1 MGKYEGLVKEI
12 IKQIGG
18 KENVI
23 SLTHCITRLRFQLKD
38 ESVAKDDVLKNM
50 DGVITVMHGAGQYQ
64 IVIGNHVP
72 DVYKEACGQLG
83 IQAGSAASQE
93 NDKKKGVGEILIDFI
108 SNVVGPCISILC
120 ASGMI
125 KGFLAVFT
133 YFGLMSTAGAVYQIL
148 NACGDALFYFFPIF
162 LGYTTA
168 KKVKMDPFIGLVI
181 GAAMVYPTIQGV
193 DLNLFGF
200 VLNTTYTSTMLPV
213 IFTVLFASVIYK
225 PLKKVI
231 PDVIKSF
238 CVPMIVMIV
247 AIPIGF
253 VLIGPVMNKIGNL
266 IGSGIM
272 AGYNLSPILAGFLV
286 GALYQVMV
294 IFGVHGALGAIAF
307 IQLAN
312 GEPMF
317 LGFMVG
323 TTFAQTVVVFAI
335 WLKTKNKQLKN
346 VALPAMISGIFGVT
360 EPAIYGVTLP
370 RIKFFIISC
379 IGAGLTGA
387 YLGLTNTLLWNL
399 TGLGIFTIP
408 GFIGGTEPAGRIM
421 ANVLIA
427 LAIGMAFSFAATWIL
442 YKDDDGDAKE
452 EENGAGKNPENEK
465 KAYSETILSPL
476 KGEAADL
483 SKAEDEAFALGAL
496 GDGMVIMP
504 VEGKVYAPLD
514 GTVTTL
520 FPTLHAIGLTGDS
533 GVEVLIHLGIN
544 TVNMNGKGF
553 QPHIKQGDH
562 VAKGQLLMDVD
573 LKEIEKAGF
582 SVQTP
587 IIITNSADMMDVLKT
602 EKKNV
607 EHKDILMTVLF

>member
-1 MGKYEGLVKEI
+1 MRKYEELVRDI
-12 IKQIGG
+12 VKQIGG

-38 ESVAKDDVLKNM
+38 ESIAKDDVLKKM
-50 DGVITVMHGAGQYQ
+50 DGVVTVMHGAGQYQ
-64 IVIGNHVP
+64 VVIGNHVP
-72 DVYKEACGQLG
+72 DVYKEACEQLG
-83 IQAGSAASQE
+83 IQAGSAAAQE
-93 NDKKKGVGEILIDFI
+93 PQKKKSVGAVLIDFI

-125 KGFLAVFT
+125 KGMLALLT
-133 YFGLMSTAGAVYQIL
+133 YFGAMSAAGGTYQIL

-168 KKVKMDPFIGLVI
+168 KKVEMDPFLGLLI

-225 PLKKVI
+225 PLKKVV
-231 PDVIKSF
+231 PDVIKAF
-238 CVPMIVMIV
+238 FVPMIVMIV
-247 AIPIGF
+247 AVPIGF
-253 VLIGPVMNKIGNL
+253 ILIGPVMNEVGNL
-266 IGSGIM
+266 IGKGIM

-286 GALYQVMV
+286 GSLYQVMV
-294 IFGVHGALGAIAF
+294 LFGVHGALGAIAF

-323 TTFAQTVVVFAI
+323 TTFAQTAVVFAI
-335 WLKTKNKQLKN
+335 WLKTKNKKLKS
-346 VALPAMISGIFGVT
+346 VALPAIISGIFGVT

-379 IGAGLTGA
+379 LGAGLTGA
-387 YLGLTNTLLWNL
+387 YLGLHNTLLWNL

-408 GFIGGTEPAGRIM
+408 GFIGGTEPAGAIM
-421 ANVLIA
+421 ANVLIS
-427 LAIGMAFSFAATWIL
+427 LAIGIAFSFGLTFLL
-442 YKDDDGDAKE
+442 YKDDSENAEAKE
-452 EENGAGKNPENEK
+452 NGKETIEK
-465 KAYSETILSPL
+465 KPVSETIQAPL
-476 KGEAADL
+476 KGDVSDL
-483 SKAEDEAFALGAL
+483 STAEDEAFALGTL

-514 GTVTTL
+514 GVVTTL
-520 FPTLHAIGLTGDS
+520 FPTFHAIGLTGDS
-533 GVEVLIHLGIN
+533 GVEVLIHVGIN

-553 QPHIKQGDH
+553 QPHIRQGDH
-562 VAKGQLLMDVD
+562 VAKGQLMMDVD
-573 LKEIEKAGF
+573 LNEIEKAGF

-587 IIITNSADMMDVLKT
+587 IIITNSADMMDILKT
-602 EKKNV
+602 DKVKTDHTET
-607 EHKDILMTVLF
+607 LMTVLF

>member
-1 MGKYEGLVKEI
+1 MRKYEELVKEI

-38 ESVAKDDVLKNM
+38 EGIANDDVLKNM
-50 DGVITVMHGAGQYQ
+50 DGVVTVMHGAGQYQ
-64 IVIGNHVP
+64 VVIGNHVP
-72 DVYKEACGQLG
+72 DVYKEACEQLG
-83 IQAGSAASQE
+83 MQAGNTESQE
-93 NDKKKGVGEILIDFI
+93 NEKKKGAGEILIDFI
-108 SNVVGPCISILC
+108 TNVVGPCMSILC

-125 KGFLAVFT
+125 KGVLSLLT
-133 YFGLMSTAGAVYQIL
+133 YFGLLSTAGGVYQIL

-168 KKVKMDPFIGLVI
+168 KKVKMDPFLGLVI

-193 DLNLFGF
+193 DLELFGF

-225 PLKKVI
+225 PLKKKI

-238 CVPMIVMIV
+238 FVPMIVMVV
-247 AIPIGF
+247 AVPIGF
-253 VLIGPVMNKIGNL
+253 ILIGPIMNEIGNL
-266 IGSGIM
+266 IGNVIM
-272 AGYNLSPILAGFLV
+272 AGYNLSPILAGALV
-286 GALYQVMV
+286 GSLYQVMV

-307 IQLAN
+307 IQLSN

-317 LGFMVG
+317 LGFMAG
-323 TTFAQTVVVFAI
+323 TTFAQTAVVFAI
-335 WLKTKNKQLKN
+335 WLKTRNKKLKS
-346 VALPAMISGIFGVT
+346 VALPAIISGIFGVT

-387 YLGLTNTLLWNL
+387 YLGLTDTLLWNL

-408 GFIGGTEPAGRIM
+408 GFIGGTEPAGAIM
-421 ANVLIA
+421 ANVLIS
-427 LAIGMAFSFAATWIL
+427 LAIGIAFSFVLTWIL
-442 YKDDDGDAKE
+442 YKDDTKE
-452 EENGAGKNPENEK
+452 KSQENENNSGERK
-465 KAYSETILSPL
+465 PYSEVIQSPL

-483 SKAEDEAFALGAL
+483 SQAEDEAFALGAL
-496 GDGMVIMP
+496 GDGMVIVP
-504 VEGKVYAPLD
+504 TEGRVYAPLD

-520 FPTLHAIGLTGDS
+520 FPTLHAIGVTGDS

-553 QPHIKQGDH
+553 QAHIQQGDH
-562 VAKGQLLMDVD
+562 VKKGQLIMEVD

-582 SVQTP
+582 SAQTP
-587 IIITNSADMMDVLKT
+587 IIITNSDDMMDILKT
-602 EKKNV
+602 DKKSV
-607 EHKDILMTVLF
+607 EHTDTLMTILF

>member
-1 MGKYEGLVKEI
+1 MRKYEELVKEI

-38 ESVAKDDVLKNM
+38 EGIANDDVLKNM
-50 DGVITVMHGAGQYQ
+50 DGVVTVMHGAGQYQ
-64 IVIGNHVP
+64 VVIGNHVP
-72 DVYKEACGQLG
+72 DVYKEACEQLG
-83 IQAGSAASQE
+83 MQAGNTESQE
-93 NDKKKGVGEILIDFI
+93 NEKKKGAGEILIDFI
-108 SNVVGPCISILC
+108 TNVVGPCMSILC

-125 KGFLAVFT
+125 KGVLSLLT
-133 YFGLMSTAGAVYQIL
+133 YFGLLSTAGGVYQIL

-168 KKVKMDPFIGLVI
+168 KKVKMDPFLGLVI
-181 GAAMVYPTIQGV
+181 GAAMVYPAIQGV
-193 DLNLFGF
+193 DLELFGF

-225 PLKKVI
+225 PLKKKI

-238 CVPMIVMIV
+238 FVPMIVMVV
-247 AIPIGF
+247 AVPIGF
-253 VLIGPVMNKIGNL
+253 ILIGPIMNEIGNL
-266 IGSGIM
+266 IGNVIM
-272 AGYNLSPILAGFLV
+272 AGYNLSPILAGALV
-286 GALYQVMV
+286 GSLYQVMV

-307 IQLAN
+307 IQLSN

-317 LGFMVG
+317 LGFMAG
-323 TTFAQTVVVFAI
+323 TTFAQTAVVFAI
-335 WLKTKNKQLKN
+335 WLKTRNKKLKS
-346 VALPAMISGIFGVT
+346 VALPAIISGIFGVT

-387 YLGLTNTLLWNL
+387 YLGLTDTLLWNL

-408 GFIGGTEPAGRIM
+408 GFIGGTEPAGAIM
-421 ANVLIA
+421 ANVLIS
-427 LAIGMAFSFAATWIL
+427 LAIGIAFSFVLTWIL
-442 YKDDDGDAKE
+442 YKDDTKE
-452 EENGAGKNPENEK
+452 KSQENENNSGERK
-465 KAYSETILSPL
+465 PYSEVIQSPL

-483 SKAEDEAFALGAL
+483 SQAEDEAFALGAL

-504 VEGKVYAPLD
+504 TEGRVYAPLD

-520 FPTLHAIGLTGDS
+520 FPTLHAIGVTGDS

-553 QPHIKQGDH
+553 QAHIQQGDH
-562 VAKGQLLMDVD
+562 VKKGQLIMEVD

-582 SVQTP
+582 SAQTP
-587 IIITNSADMMDVLKT
+587 IIITNSDDMMDILKT
-602 EKKNV
+602 DKKSV
-607 EHKDILMTVLF
+607 EHTDTLMTILF

>member
-1 MGKYEGLVKEI
+1 MRKYEELVKKIVEN
-12 IKQIGG
+12 IGG
-18 KENVI
+18 KENVV

-38 ESVAKDDVLKNM
+38 ESIAKDDVLKNM
-50 DGVITVMHGAGQYQ
+50 DGVVTVMHGAGQYQ
-64 IVIGNHVP
+64 VVIGNHVP
-72 DVYKEACGQLG
+72 DVYKEACDQLG
-83 IQAGSAASQE
+83 IQAGNTAATE
-93 NDKKKGVGEILIDFI
+93 EKKKNAGEIFIDFI

-125 KGFLAVFT
+125 KGILSLLT
-133 YFGLMSTAGAVYQIL
+133 YFGLMSVEGGLYQIW

-168 KKVKMDPFIGLVI
+168 KKVKMDPFLGLVI

-193 DLNLFGF
+193 DLNLFGI
-200 VLNTTYTSTMLPV
+200 VMNTTYTSTMLPV

-225 PLKKVI
+225 PLKKVV

-238 CVPMIVMIV
+238 FVPMAVMGI

-253 VLIGPVMNKIGNL
+253 VLIGPVMNEVGNL
-266 IGSGIM
+266 IGKGIM
-272 AGYNLSPILAGFLV
+272 AGYNLSPMLAGFLV

-317 LGFMVG
+317 LGFMAG
-323 TTFAQTVVVFAI
+323 TTFAQTAVVFAI
-335 WLKTKNKQLKN
+335 WLKTKDKKLKN
-346 VALPAMISGIFGVT
+346 IALPAMISGIFGVT

-387 YLGLTNTLLWNL
+387 YLGLTNTLLWQL

-408 GFIGGTEPAGRIM
+408 GFIGGTVPTGTIM
-421 ANVLIA
+421 MNVMIS
-427 LAIGMAFSFAATWIL
+427 LAIGIGFPFVLAFLL
-442 YKDDDGDAKE
+442 YKDETKKTEGGEGTDDGK
-452 EENGAGKNPENEK
+452 EK
-465 KAYSETILSPL
+465 KKYNAAVLAPM
-476 KGEAADL
+476 KGKAEDL
-483 SKAEDEAFALGAL
+483 SKAEDEAFALGTL

-504 VEGKVYAPLD
+504 VEGKVFAPVD

-520 FPTLHAIGLTGDS
+520 FPTLHAIGITGDS
-533 GVEVLIHLGIN
+533 GVEILIHIGIN
-544 TVNMNGKGF
+544 TVNMKGKGF
-553 QPHIKQGDH
+553 HAHIRQDDH
-562 VAKGQLLMDVD
+562 VRKGQLLMEVD
-573 LKEIEKAGF
+573 LKEIERAGF
-582 SVQTP
+582 SAQTP
-587 IIITNSADMMDVLKT
+587 VIITNSRDMMDILKT
-602 EKKNV
+602 DKKEV
-607 EHKDILMTVLF
+607 EHTDTLMTVLF

>member
-1 MGKYEGLVKEI
+1 MRKYEELVKEI

-38 ESVAKDDVLKNM
+38 EGIANDDVLKNM
-50 DGVITVMHGAGQYQ
+50 DGVVTVMHGAGQYQ
-64 IVIGNHVP
+64 VVIGNHVP
-72 DVYKEACGQLG
+72 DVYKEACEQLG
-83 IQAGSAASQE
+83 MQAGNTESQE
-93 NDKKKGVGEILIDFI
+93 NEKKKGAGEILIDFI
-108 SNVVGPCISILC
+108 TNVVGPCMSILC

-125 KGFLAVFT
+125 KGVLSLLT
-133 YFGLMSTAGAVYQIL
+133 YFGLLSTAGGVYQIL

-168 KKVKMDPFIGLVI
+168 KKVKMDPFLGLVI
-181 GAAMVYPTIQGV
+181 GAAMVYPAIQGV
-193 DLNLFGF
+193 DLELFGF

-225 PLKKVI
+225 PLKKKI

-238 CVPMIVMIV
+238 FVPMIVMVV
-247 AIPIGF
+247 AVPIGF
-253 VLIGPVMNKIGNL
+253 ILIGPIMNEIGNL
-266 IGSGIM
+266 IGNVIM
-272 AGYNLSPILAGFLV
+272 AGYNLSPILAGALV
-286 GALYQVMV
+286 GSLYQVMV

-307 IQLAN
+307 IQLSN

-317 LGFMVG
+317 LGFMAG
-323 TTFAQTVVVFAI
+323 TTFAQTAVVFAI
-335 WLKTKNKQLKN
+335 WLKTRNKKLKS
-346 VALPAMISGIFGVT
+346 VALPAIISGIFGVT

-387 YLGLTNTLLWNL
+387 YLGLTDTLLWNL

-408 GFIGGTEPAGRIM
+408 GFIGGTEPAGAIM
-421 ANVLIA
+421 ANVLIS
-427 LAIGMAFSFAATWIL
+427 LAIGIAFSFVLTWIL
-442 YKDDDGDAKE
+442 YKDDTE
-452 EENGAGKNPENEK
+452 EKSQENENNSGERK
-465 KAYSETILSPL
+465 PYSEVIQSPL

-483 SKAEDEAFALGAL
+483 SQAEDEAFALGAL

-504 VEGKVYAPLD
+504 TEGRVYAPLD

-520 FPTLHAIGLTGDS
+520 FPTLHAIGVTGDS

-553 QPHIKQGDH
+553 QAHIQQGDH
-562 VAKGQLLMDVD
+562 VKKGQLIMEVD

-582 SVQTP
+582 SAQTP
-587 IIITNSADMMDVLKT
+587 IIITNSDDMMDILKT
-602 EKKNV
+602 DKKSV
-607 EHKDILMTVLF
+607 EHTDTLMTILF